1 MSLKTLYCVSVVL
14 CVLGSVVSVYSTDRQ
29 SGSPSEPT
37 SPKASSQS
45 DESQRLK
52 RQQIRSLSENCPYE
66 CDCNPGTLQCSQSVT
81 RGSLTEVPDRLGSFT
96 KARQSKTLNFEG
108 NSITRISDDDFF
120 GLSQAKTLNLRHNQ
134 LTVVTPDAF
143 EGLGSLRELSLDYNK
158 IRDLPVDIFDPLV
171 NLRVLDLSHNELTLD
186 DTEDT
191 PFLTSHGL
199 QHIQTLDLSNNAIQA
214 LWDFT
219 LAGLEQLTTLILDD
233 NPLQDVRRN
242 VFARTPSLQELSL
255 VDVGLQPEVLL
266 RELPNLPNL
275 KRIHLGN
282 GRDPCGCAWAKLKA
296 RLKKGGVVIV
306 DQDAVSECG
315 EGGLRVCVDTES
327 KNAVRKDD
335 APNNNKA
342 VKMSWKSVSYGPP
355 SKKHSS
361 AQIPPLEKG
370 FNGIKPKK
378 TTPSQL
384 KDRLLH
390 TEGKESVRGT
400 DTLPWRHPGKMK
412 SPAQD
417 QLYSKESVS
426 SGTDALSWWNPG
438 KMKSPAQDQLY
449 SKESVSSGT
458 DALSWWNPG
467 KMKSPAQDQLYSKE
481 SVSSG
486 TDALSWWNPGEMKSP
501 AQDQLYSKESVS
513 SGTDTLPWWNSG
525 KMKAPAQVASEK
537 SPASFLWWHPDYV
550 RTSTFQG
557 FGMMKSRM
565 SENEVE
571 PWWHPEYD
579 SVHQARGQ
587 QFQFVPQKHPTS
599 TGFYKTSARQSQTYG
614 TPSRTG
620 HRNAYNRAK
629 SSMESYAD
637 VVNSLYESPHR
648 NGNYV
653 RPNQYG
659 RSGLQDN
666 SRSRPAIG
674 RPLHEYVHDK
684 DSGTQHRK
692 SGHSPTVSSYRTK
705 YVHYD
710 PDNDLYETRS
720 RQVQNNPSQNDV
732 DKKLQHHNHIKN
744 ILTEIKKTSNY
755 VRPNQY
761 GRSGLQDDS
770 RSRPAIG
777 RPLHEYVHDKDRG
790 TQHRK
795 SGHSPT
801 VSSYRTKYVHYD
813 PNNDLYETR
822 SRQVQN
828 NPRQD
833 DVDKKLQHHNNIK
846 NVLTEI
852 QKSSISL
859 GGRKM
864 LNYMGNGRKAGRHG
878 SRKKGEQT
886 DEMSQREHGRRGG
899 NEWLYDLWKRKASEK
914 AASERETALD
924 DSQYLMKEEEEDFKR
939 LREKV
944 KKLRTKIHRMEELEE
959 ERREYGEKKQ
969 VSSKSKPK
977 ESEAP
982 PDSRARRYMVPI
994 LLPFA
999 CVVVVL
1005 VIALVVKHLSSRRQG
1020 AQKEEG
1026 DDQCDWLTKF
1036 TKKAKKKVKRPI
1048 WALGRG
1054 EKQLK
1059 INRKQAMSLAGDQED
1074 SEDEELF
1081 DVKEEKSVPF
1091 KAYRKS
1097 RQ

>member
-14 CVLGSVVSVYSTDRQ
+14 CVLGSVVSVYSTAAGQ
-29 SGSPSEPT
+29 SGSP
-37 SPKASSQS
+37 
-45 DESQRLK
+45 SQRLK

-171 NLRVLDLSHNELTLD
+171 NLRVL
-186 DTEDT
+186 
-191 PFLTSHGL
+191 
-199 QHIQTLDLSNNAIQA
+199 
-214 LWDFT
+214 
-219 LAGLEQLTTLILDD
+219 
-233 NPLQDVRRN
+233 
-242 VFARTPSLQELSL
+242 
-255 VDVGLQPEVLL
+255 
-266 RELPNLPNL
+266 
-275 KRIHLGN
+275 HLGN
-282 GRDPCGCAWAKLKA
+282 GRDPCDCAWAKLKA

-306 DQDAVSECG
+306 DAVSECG
-315 EGGLRVCVDTES
+315 EGGVRVCVDTES

-335 APNNNKA
+335 VPNNNKA
-342 VKMSWKSVSYGPP
+342 VKLSWKSVNYGPP
-355 SKKHSS
+355 SEKHSS
-361 AQIPPLEKG
+361 AQNPPLEKG
-370 FNGIKPKK
+370 FNGYKPKK

-390 TEGKESVRGT
+390 TEGKERVSSRTDTLPWRHPGKMKAPAQDRLYSNVASETSEKHSSAQIPPLEKGFNGYKPKKTTTSQLVNIVKDMLLHTEGKESVNSRTDTLPWRNIGKMKAPAQNDAQNKNKAVKLSWKSLNYSPPSEKHSSAQNPPLEKGFKGYKPKKTTSSQLVRIVKDRLSHTEGKESVTGT

-438 KMKSPAQDQLY
+438 KMKS
-449 SKESVSSGT
+449 S
-458 DALSWWNPG
+458 
-467 KMKSPAQDQLYSKE
+467 
-481 SVSSG
+481 
-486 TDALSWWNPGEMKSP
+486 

-513 SGTDTLPWWNSG
+513 SGTDTLPWWNPG

-537 SPASFLWWHPDYV
+537 SPASFPWWHPDYV
-550 RTSTFQG
+550 RTFQG
-557 FGMMKSRM
+557 FGMMKSPM

-587 QFQFVPQKHPTS
+587 HFQFVPQKHPTS

-637 VVNSLYESPHR
+637 VVKSLYGSPHR
-648 NGNYV
+648 NGNYA

-692 SGHSPTVSSYRTK
+692 SVHSPTVSSYRTK

-710 PDNDLYETRS
+710 QDNDLYETRS
-720 RQVQNNPSQNDV
+720 RQVQNNPSQNYV

-755 VRPNQY
+755 VRPDQY

-828 NPRQD
+828 NPRQN